1 LTVFYLH
8 ASPCVIVP
16 AAYIAEKAL
25 KVCKLKVLC
34 SKRCRQ
40 IRMAFE
46 PKGKTKRKRK
56 KEEEAGQVANNFL
69 AVSY

>member
-16 AAYIAEKAL
+16 AAYVAEKAL

-46 PKGKTKRKRK
+46 FKEKTK
-56 KEEEAGQVANNFL
+56 KEEKKRRRSRA
-69 AVSY
+69 SR

>member
-1 LTVFYLH
+1 MLFTI
-8 ASPCVIVP
+8 IVH
-16 AAYIAEKAL
+16 AAYTAEKAL

-40 IRMAFE
+40 IRIAFE
-46 PKGKTKRKRK
+46 PKGKTKKKRK
-56 KEEEAGQVANNFL
+56 KEEAGQVANNFL